1 MTEPIRVPEQAWRKS
16 SYSGSNGGECIEV
29 ADGIADTVP
38 IRDSKNPTGPILIA
52 SPSSW
57 TAFVAFAKAA
67 TV

>member
-29 ADGIADTVP
+29 ADGFAHEVP
-38 IRDSKNPTGPILIA
+38 VRDSKNPTGPILITSNA
-52 SPSSW
+52 SW
-57 TAFVAFAKAA
+57 TAFVTFAKTA